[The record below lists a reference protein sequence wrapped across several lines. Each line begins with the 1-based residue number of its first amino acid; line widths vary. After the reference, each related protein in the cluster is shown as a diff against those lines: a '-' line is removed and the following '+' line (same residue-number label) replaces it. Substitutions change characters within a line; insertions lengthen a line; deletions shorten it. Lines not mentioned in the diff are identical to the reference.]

1 MKMTLRKTQKL
12 LKSMRMP
19 YMDVVWIPGKG
30 NRSENQLPVLNPL
43 MVDFLKLRVGKSLYY
58 KGNPDKKNDRF
69 GSYIVR
75 IYSKK

>member
-43 MVDFLKLRVGKSLYY
+43 MVDFL
-58 KGNPDKKNDRF
+58 
-69 GSYIVR
+69 
-75 IYSKK
+75 

>member
-19 YMDVVWIPGKG
+19 YVDVVWIPGKG

-43 MVDFLKLRVGKSLYY
+43 MVDFLQLRDCKSLTFW
-58 KGNPDKKNDRF
+58 GNPDKKNDGF